1 MATVL
6 FHWIHECICRSVNC
20 ACFSVFQRHVREDP
34 PVRSTA
40 WIKIILKR
48 LDAENTF
55 SVIFPFLLCHLEVA
69 GVFRSSLVVFE
80 RLYSQRVISSLKKTT
95 TKLKN
100 NTTKPHLQ
108 LPHLEY
114 RDVVLPVDLIGRRV
128 EPVALLHVLV
138 EDAATFHVAQ
148 AELTQVEFR

>member
-40 WIKIILKR
+40 WIQIILKR

-55 SVIFPFLLCHLEVA
+55 SVIFLFLLCHLEVA

-80 RLYSQRVISSLKKTT
+80 RLYSQRVNSSLK
-95 TKLKN
+95 TKQHNKA
-100 NTTKPHLQ
+100 TSATSPPRIQRCRPSCRSHWQ
-108 LPHLEY
+108 EGGTSCTSSCA
-114 RDVVLPVDLIGRRV
+114 GRGCCDFSCSAGRTHTGRV
-128 EPVALLHVLV
+128 
-138 EDAATFHVAQ
+138 
-148 AELTQVEFR
+148 